1 MKKVLFVCLGNIC
14 RSPMAEAIFSHKVK
28 QARLHI
34 EADSCGTA
42 AYHIGEKP
50 DSRTIDVILQHDMT
64 IDHSGR
70 QLSNND
76 FYQFDYIMAMDRSN
90 LAEINYRCPEDA
102 KAQIALIRDFDPQPG
117 NGEVPDPYYGG
128 IDGFDEVFQLLNRS
142 SEALLRHIAAN

>member
-14 RSPMAEAIFSHKVK
+14 RSPMAEAVFSQKVK
-28 QARLHI
+28 
-34 EADSCGTA
+34 EAGLDIVVDSCGTA

-50 DSRTIDVILQHDMT
+50 DSRTIDVVIQNNIT

-70 QLSNND
+70 QLSHND

-90 LAEINYRCPEDA
+90 LAEINYRRPDDS
-102 KAQIALIRDFDPQPG
+102 KAQIALMRDFDSQPG

-128 IDGFDEVFQLLNRS
+128 SDGFEKVFQILDRCSL
-142 SEALLRHIAAN
+142 ALLQHITTS